1 MSRSERGVL
10 TRAIDWLRGGYPHGI
25 PRHDYVALV
34 GILHHRLTDEEVAE
48 VAATLAG
55 EADPVSEADVRE
67 AVRAKVLEEAS
78 PEDIARV
85 AELLA
90 SSGIDLT
97 DDLGESVP
105 NAPVSASAPAD
116 VRQDGASTA

>member
-1 MSRSERGVL
+1 MSHSPRGIL
-10 TRAIDWLRGGYPHGI
+10 TRAIDWLRVGYPHGI

-55 EADPVSEADVRE
+55 EADPVTEDDVRE

-78 PEDIARV
+78 EEDIARV

-90 SSGIDLT
+90 SSGIDLS
-97 DDLGESVP
+97 DELGESVP
-105 NAPVSASAPAD
+105 NAPVASASPGD
-116 VRQDGASTA
+116 IGQDGASTA